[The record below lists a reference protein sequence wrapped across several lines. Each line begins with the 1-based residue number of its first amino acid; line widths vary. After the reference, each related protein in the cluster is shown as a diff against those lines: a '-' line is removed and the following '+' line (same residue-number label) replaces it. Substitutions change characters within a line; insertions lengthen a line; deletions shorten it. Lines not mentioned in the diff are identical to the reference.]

1 MNNNYFTLLADDIK
15 KMWNMLDGVQKLG
28 MAFLIVATLVA
39 STFFL
44 TKSFEPNWTV
54 LYSDLAETDTLSIVE
69 NMKKNGY
76 AYKVSTDKKSILV
89 PSNAVDEMRL
99 FVAENNLIQIDN
111 HGFELLDDYKM
122 GSTEFQNKLTKQ
134 RIFQGE
140 LVRSIE
146 KINGVKT
153 ARVQLAEPERSI
165 FQDKDELPTA
175 SVMLILQPG
184 CRLKSTQVK
193 AIKNLVAYAI
203 PRLTPDRV
211 FVTDQNGTSL
221 SDETSK
227 NSSDMDSFKS
237 NVETQT
243 AQKVVTVL
251 EKIVGKGNVSVQV
264 NANIDFNSAKSTIES
279 YTPINNKG
287 EGIVTSSQTEIE
299 TYENPNGAPN
309 GQNEV
314 KKLNYAKEKNAVNYS
329 VSKEIKQI
337 IYAPGT
343 IKRLTIAVAINKI
356 LTDKEKDELKQLV
369 LSAAGADY
377 ERGDVITISGLQF
390 ENLGQEL
397 KRQESLEKEVK
408 KDVLIDYL
416 TTKVAPLVVVF
427 ILGMTALA
435 MLKGIMNRIPVR
447 QVPVE
452 QKYIAKEEEEEP
464 EETMVDVPP
473 PTQQEII
480 RDAEVMRQSQKIDE
494 LNNTILADP
503 AEAAKLL
510 TSYIKD

>member
-1 MNNNYFTLLADDIK
+1 MNNNYFSLLAEDIK
-15 KMWNMLDGVQKLG
+15 KMWNMLDSMQKLG
-28 MAFLIVATLVA
+28 MTVLIIATLVA

-44 TKSFEPNWTV
+44 AKSLEPNWTV

-76 AYKVSTDKKSILV
+76 AYKVSSDKKSILV

-175 SVMLILQPG
+175 SVMLILHPG

-227 NSSDMDSFKS
+227 NSNDMDSFKTNIES
-237 NVETQT
+237 QT
-243 AQKVVTVL
+243 AQKVVTVI

-264 NANIDFNSAKSTIES
+264 NADIDFNSAKSTIES
-279 YTPINNKG
+279 YTPINSKG
-287 EGIVTSSQTEIE
+287 EGVVTSSQTEIE
-299 TYENPNGAPN
+299 TYENPNGSQTP
-309 GQNEV
+309 NEV

-337 IYAPGT
+337 IYAPGS

-356 LTDKEKDELKQLV
+356 LTDKEKEELKQLV
-369 LSAAGADY
+369 LSAAGADF
-377 ERGDVITISGLQF
+377 ERGDVITVSGLQF

-397 KRQESLEKEVK
+397 QRQETLEKEVK
-408 KDVLIDYL
+408 KDALIDYL
-416 TTKVAPLVVVF
+416 TTKIAPLFVVF
-427 ILGMTALA
+427 ILGMTALVI
-435 MLKGIMNRIPVR
+435 LRGLMNRIPVR
-447 QVPVE
+447 QLPVE
-452 QKYIAKEEEEEP
+452 QKYIAKEEAEEP
-464 EETMVDVPP
+464 EEVMVDAPQ

>member
-1 MNNNYFTLLADDIK
+1 MSNNYFNLLADDIK
-15 KMWNMLDGVQKLG
+15 KMWNLLDAPQKLG
-28 MAFLIVATLVA
+28 MTFLIVATLIA

-54 LYSDLAETDTLSIVE
+54 LYSDLTETDTISIVE

-76 AYKVSTDKKSILV
+76 AYKVSSDKKSILV

-99 FVAENNLIQIDN
+99 FVAENNLIQVDN
-111 HGFELLDDYKM
+111 HGFELLDEYKM
-122 GSTEFQNKLTKQ
+122 GATEFQNKLTKQ

-184 CRLKSTQVK
+184 YRIKSAQVK
-193 AIKNLVAYAI
+193 AIKNLVAYAV
-203 PRLTPDRV
+203 PRLTPDQV
-211 FVTDQNGTSL
+211 FVTDQNGVSL

-227 NSSDMDSFKS
+227 NSNDMDSFKN

-243 AQKVVTVL
+243 AQKVVTVI

-279 YTPINNKG
+279 YTPINSKG
-287 EGIVTSSQTEIE
+287 EGVVTSSQTEIE
-299 TYENPNGAPN
+299 TYENPNGSPN
-309 GQNEV
+309 PNDV

-356 LTDKEKDELKQLV
+356 LTEKEKEELKQLV

-390 ENLGQEL
+390 ENLGQEM
-397 KRQESLEKEVK
+397 QHQATIEKELK
-408 KDVLIDYL
+408 TNAIIDYL
-416 TTKVAPLVVVF
+416 TTKVAPLIVVL
-427 ILGMTALA
+427 ILGMTALTL
-435 MLKGIMNRIPVR
+435 LKNIMNRVPVR
-447 QVPVE
+447 QVPIE
-452 QKYIAKEEEEEP
+452 PKYIEKEEEPVENLLVDEP
-464 EETMVDVPP
+464 LTSS
-473 PTQQEII
+473 QEIVK
-480 RDAEVMRQSQKIDE
+480 DAEVIRQSQKIDE
-494 LNNTILADP
+494 LNNAILADP
-503 AEAAKLL
+503 VEAAKLL
-510 TSYIKD
+510 TTYIKD

>member
-1 MNNNYFTLLADDIK
+1 MSNNYFSLLAEDIK
-15 KMWNMLDGVQKLG
+15 KMWNMLDGTQKFG
-28 MAFLIVATLVA
+28 MAFLIVATLIA

-69 NMKKNGY
+69 NMKKNGF
-76 AYKVSTDKKSILV
+76 AYKVSADKKSILV

-99 FVAENNLIQIDN
+99 FVADNNLIQIEN
-111 HGFELLDDYKM
+111 RGFELIDDYKM

-184 CRLKSTQVK
+184 YRIKSAQVK

-203 PRLTPDRV
+203 PRLTPDQV
-211 FVTDQNGTSL
+211 FVTDQNGVTL

-227 NSSDMDSFKS
+227 NSNDMDSFKN
-237 NVETQT
+237 NVESQT

-264 NANIDFNSAKSTIES
+264 NADIDFNTAKSTIES
-279 YTPINNKG
+279 YTPINSKG
-287 EGIVTSSQTEIE
+287 EGVVTSSQTEIE
-299 TYENPNGAPN
+299 TYENPNG
-309 GQNEV
+309 GQTPNEV

-356 LTDKEKDELKQLV
+356 LTEKEKEELKQLV
-369 LSAAGADY
+369 LSAAGADFV
-377 ERGDVITISGLQF
+377 RGDVITVSGLQF
-390 ENLGQEL
+390 ENLGQEIQ
-397 KRQESLEKEVK
+397 KQASLEKEVK
-408 KDVLIDYL
+408 QNAIIDYL
-416 TTKVAPLVVVF
+416 TTKVAPLIVIL
-427 ILGMTALA
+427 ILGMTALKL
-435 MLKGIMNRIPVR
+435 LKNLVNKLPVR

-452 QKYIAKEEEEEP
+452 TKYIEKEEEEP
-464 EETMVDVPP
+464 EEGLVDEPVNPS
-473 PTQQEII
+473 TQEII
-480 RDAEVMRQSQKIDE
+480 KDAEVMRQSQKIDE
-494 LNNTILADP
+494 LNNAILADP